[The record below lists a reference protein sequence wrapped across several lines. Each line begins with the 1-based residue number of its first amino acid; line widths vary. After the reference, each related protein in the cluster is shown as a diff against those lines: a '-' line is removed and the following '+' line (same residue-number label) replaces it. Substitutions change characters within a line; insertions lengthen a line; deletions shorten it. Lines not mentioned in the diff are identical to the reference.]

1 MKPWKPLLALIAISA
16 FLTAIYPLVSFAYS
30 SLDGKVNF
38 GTYYSLL
45 GETLCI
51 TLNVSNG
58 GSVSL
63 DNFSATVVVNSG
75 KGIEHIILLAGDV
88 GPGENVSVSEC
99 VAVGED
105 FSIEEVTFRF
115 TIAGMYPLKVVYHGR
130 D

>member
-1 MKPWKPLLALIAISA
+1 M
-16 FLTAIYPLVSFAYS
+16 
-30 SLDGKVNF
+30 NF

-63 DNFSATVVVNSG
+63 DNFSATVVVNSS
-75 KGIEHIILLAGDV
+75 KGIEHITLLAGDV

-99 VAVGED
+99 VVVGED